1 MYRFTYRLLFLLS
14 ASLATAI
21 LFWIAPARTAE
32 PADRDSKKAELNLDA
47 LRARLLQCK
56 PGEGEVLLRILL
68 GKPKH
73 VARQILYG
81 RYLEQWTYDDPVPV
95 RIEFDWRKGQ
105 EKQIQTVQPLS
116 APHR

>member
-1 MYRFTYRLLFLLS
+1 MNCVPSRLLFLLG
-14 ASLATAI
+14 ASLAAVI
-21 LFWIAPARTAE
+21 LFSVDPARTAE
-32 PADRDSKKAELNLDA
+32 RADPDLKKAEVDP
-47 LRARLLQCK
+47 K
-56 PGEGEVLLRILL
+56 VLLTRLRKCKTAAEAQDLL

-81 RYLEQWTYDDPVPV
+81 RYVEQWTYDDPVAV